1 VCKARG
7 RGQVDGEEKELTLSK
22 GYRDRSKEK
31 KMLPK
36 LADLKRKCEK
46 LGLKVI
52 QSGKREAKKDFVL
65 ALKNHHLPPGGLP
78 YEEVEPMLCFAEW
91 NLKES
96 EREHMWISP
105 NWIAQEKLNGVRLIV
120 HFVKDVGWFAHT
132 RNVSVKTWRFDELHT
147 QFLWKDWIPP
157 FSATLDC
164 EVMIM
169 KAVDTR
175 EFTAKGQI
183 TETTLHSTTS
193 ALSLEARNSRKMQK
207 EQDAPLVLLPFDIL
221 SCESKELKH
230 EPLEERLRYLR
241 HFETMLRVQMGASL
255 VERFFSFP
263 GVESQLK
270 KEFFKDVVAKGGEG
284 VVMKNLRS
292 PYIASSSRRRD
303 GWVKVKKRIEVDAYV
318 TGFKRGEPD
327 TEWANMV
334 GAIEFSVM
342 TEQGEHP
349 IGFGINLTMEQRRKV
364 TRYDSETDEVKL
376 HPGMYGK
383 VAEIS
388 GQDISARVLRLTHCT
403 IDRWRNKRGD
413 EKGKEDCV
421 VKLADLRE
429 MARWQ

>member
-1 VCKARG
+1 
-7 RGQVDGEEKELTLSK
+7 
-22 GYRDRSKEK
+22 
-31 KMLPK
+31 MLPK
-36 LADLKRKCEK
+36 LAELKRICEK
-46 LGLKVI
+46 LGLKVV
-52 QSGKREAKKDFVL
+52 QTGSREAKKDFVL
-65 ALKNHHLPPGGLP
+65 ALKNQHLPPGGLP

-91 NLKES
+91 NLKDS
-96 EREHMWISP
+96 EREHMWVSP

-120 HFVKDVGWFAHT
+120 HFVKDRGWYAHT

-147 QFLWKDWIPP
+147 QFLWKDYVPT
-157 FSATLDC
+157 FSAVLDC

-169 KAVDTR
+169 KSVDTR

-193 ALSLEARNSRKMQK
+193 ALSLEARNSRKMQE

-221 SCESKELKH
+221 SMEGRDLKHLPLQLRLKELEK
-230 EPLEERLRYLR
+230 
-241 HFETMLRVQMGASL
+241 FETRLMVESIPFGGM
-255 VERFFSFP
+255 ERFFEFP
-263 GVESQLK
+263 DVYQQLK
-270 KEFFKDVVAKGGEG
+270 KEFFKKVVKEGGEG

-318 TGFKRGEPD
+318 TGFKRGDPD
-327 TEWANMV
+327 TGWENMV

-342 TEQGEHP
+342 TENGEHP

-364 TRYDSETDEVKL
+364 TKYDSETNTVTL
-376 HPGMYGK
+376 HPAMYGK